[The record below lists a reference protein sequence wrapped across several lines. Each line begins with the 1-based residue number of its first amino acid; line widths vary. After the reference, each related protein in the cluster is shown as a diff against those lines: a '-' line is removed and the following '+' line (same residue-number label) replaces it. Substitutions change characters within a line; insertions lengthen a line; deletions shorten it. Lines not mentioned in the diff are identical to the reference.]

1 MIRTGWR
8 IVPEELAANA
18 FDGEGA
24 RLFGGR
30 WNSIGMPMVYAAE
43 HLSLAA
49 LEVRVHIDRTSLKKR
64 YKCITFEFDERLMK
78 ALPAASLPKH
88 WQQEPPSPSLQAVG
102 DHWLAS
108 ADSVILAVPSVI
120 IPAEY
125 NFLLN
130 PRHPDFKKVK
140 LGKPRDFSFDY
151 RLFQ

>member
-8 IVPEELAANA
+8 IVPEELAATA
-18 FDGEGA
+18 FNGEGA

-30 WNSIGMPMVYAAE
+30 WNSVGMPMVYAAE

-78 ALPAASLPKH
+78 TLPTDSLPTH
-88 WQQEPPSPSLQAVG
+88 WQQEPPPASLQAVG
-102 DHWLAS
+102 DHWLTS
-108 ADSVILAVPSVI
+108 GDSVILAVPSVI
-120 IPAEY
+120 IPAEQNY
-125 NFLLN
+125 LLN

-140 LGKPRDFSFDY
+140 PGKPTDFSFDY

>member
-8 IVPEELAANA
+8 IVPEELAVFV

-30 WNSIGMPMVYAAE
+30 WNSVGLPMIYAAE

-64 YKCITFEFDERLMK
+64 YKCITFEFDERLMQV
-78 ALPAASLPKH
+78 LPATSLPRH
-88 WQQEPPSPSLQAVG
+88 WQQEPPPPSLQAVG

-120 IPAEY
+120 IPAEH

-140 LGKPRDFSFDY
+140 LGKPTDFSFDY

>member
-8 IVPEELAANA
+8 IVPDELAATA

-30 WNSIGMPMVYAAE
+30 WNSAGLPMVYAAE

-64 YKCITFEFDERLMK
+64 YQCLTFEFDERLMK
-78 ALPAASLPKH
+78 VLPASSLPKS
-88 WQQEPPSPSLQAVG
+88 WQHEPPPPALQAIG
-102 DHWLAS
+102 DQWLVS

-120 IPAEY
+120 IPAEH

-140 LGKPRDFSFDY
+140 FGNPTDFSFDY

>member
-8 IVPEELAANA
+8 IVPEELAATA

-30 WNSIGMPMVYAAE
+30 WNSAGMPVVYAAQ

-49 LEVRVHIDRTSLKKR
+49 LEVRVHIERTSMKKR
-64 YKCITFEFDERLMK
+64 YKCLTFEFDDRLM
-78 ALPAASLPKH
+78 ATLPANSLPKH
-88 WQQEPPSPSLQAVG
+88 WQQEPPPPSLQAVG

-120 IPAEY
+120 IPTEQ

-130 PRHPDFKKVK
+130 PRHPDFKKIKVGN
-140 LGKPRDFSFDY
+140 LTDFSFDY